1 MNQRV
6 YTIISDLHMGN
17 HSGADDFYTS
27 KSASKLDYLI
37 REVTSDPEH
46 HLVVLGDFFELW
58 QFSLDEIFEQN
69 AQLLDDIL
77 SLAGEG
83 RLTYVIGN
91 HDFEPFNEYILKKGI
106 EQKAIGRI
114 FGTIPM
120 VETFEIPKIGLYAE
134 HGHQHDPH
142 HSMMVPTPGFEIEN
156 KISRRF
162 VYYLKYIEKR
172 IPDVDDRLQSIW
184 DFAKKRNSQS
194 AQAILNSLP
203 KNKEEAITHYKK
215 IEKSL
220 LESYTPPSKSLHN
233 NEDAWMRAAYKKM
246 KDSQG
251 KYRTVIM
258 GHTHVPRWTISPNM
272 TYINSGSWCSSKYP
286 CSFVRADVE
295 KESVAL
301 FKIDIDI
308 KNKDIY
314 TSEYHE
320 LITNNF
326 SN

>member
-1 MNQRV
+1 MNHRV

-17 HSGADDFYTS
+17 CSGADDFYTS
-27 KSASKLDYLI
+27 GSCSRLDYLI

-58 QFSLDEIFEQN
+58 QFSLDEIFAHN
-69 AQLLDDIL
+69 AQQLDAIL
-77 SLAGEG
+77 SLAEEG

-91 HDFEPFNEYILKKGI
+91 HDFEPFNEYIIKKGI

-120 VETFEIPKIGLYAE
+120 LETFEIPNIGLYAE

-142 HSMMVPTPGFEIEN
+142 NLMMVPTPGIEIEN

-172 IPDVDDRLQSIW
+172 IPNVDDRLQSIW
-184 DFAKKRNSQS
+184 DFAKKRKSKS

-203 KNKEEAITHYKK
+203 ENKAEAITYYK
-215 IEKSL
+215 ELERSL
-220 LESYTPPSKSLHN
+220 LESYTPPSEN
-233 NEDAWMRAAYKKM
+233 PQDNEDAWIRAAYKKM
-246 KDSQG
+246 EESHG

-258 GHTHVPRWTISPNM
+258 GHTHVPKWISSLDM

-301 FKIDIDI
+301 LRMEIRNGVINTREYDELLT
-308 KNKDIY
+308 NKF
-314 TSEYHE
+314 H
-320 LITNNF
+320 
-326 SN
+326 